1 MKLNTALSLS
11 LMPATLLF
19 GQADKNNAD
28 APVLDEIGVQGS
40 QLGELDLSRATI
52 LGGGAVESNKVSTI
66 SDLSGLAPSLYI
78 NSNGIQ
84 SYGDV
89 ITLRGIGNTQ
99 LFGDPGVGLYID
111 GVAQGSTATYSS
123 SLFEL
128 ESIEVLKGYQGHRF
142 GKNTPGGVIN
152 IKSRKAG
159 DTHRSKLSASY
170 ATFNTQNYR
179 VLADGPTGE
188 NSSYY
193 FGLNRAESDGFA
205 DNLNTLGN
213 DATSE
218 SWNGRLGFDFIT
230 DDGLE
235 IGIGGT
241 WEEFELGAQPLV
253 HRNSASSFYNRNSDL
268 NEVGSISSS
277 SQYLKLESKTDFGGI
292 KSVTSHNEWKLDP
305 NFLDLNY
312 ADSGLAQ
319 MSGILQTVGNPINST
334 STIKEDHDIWS
345 EELSLYSDNHEG
357 FDWSVSLF
365 ANVSEITGSA
375 ERHYP
380 MPTVAQTDPTYFD
393 LGVML
398 PASSITNYVTEADTY
413 AISTSFIKDLN
424 ENFSLQLGL
433 RLDHASKD
441 LKRSKDNSLFADPA
455 DISISEDYSWL
466 SPSIG
471 IRKDINENFSTFL
484 NSSLSKK
491 PGGFSPYVDTAALI
505 AAGVVSIGFDE
516 EEIWANEIGISY
528 NNHQSK
534 SGFSLSVFWNDVK
547 DYQFEKPSGSFDY
560 FVDNAEEVEIK
571 GLELDFHSKFAS
583 NWLINGSYGITDGEI
598 KKHSGLS
605 YDPSY
610 DPMGLPPANP
620 ILGPH
625 DFSGQNIPYTPE
637 QTINLSITNN
647 VSENLLWS
655 AGLTHVGKI
664 HYLDQTAT
672 DIVND
677 SYTLWNASV
686 GYSYKDWELNLFGTN
701 LTDEEYYSSLV
712 TSLTGA
718 PGIVGSPRVIGLS
731 ISKEF

>member
-1 MKLNTALSLS
+1 MNYIQPILLGLLPVLSL
-11 LMPATLLF
+11 L
-19 GQADKNNAD
+19 GQADDSKAD
-28 APVLDEIGVQGS
+28 RTTLDEIGVQGS

-52 LGGGAVESNKVSTI
+52 LEGDTLESNKVSSV
-66 SDLSGLAPSLYI
+66 SDLSGLVPSLYI

-111 GVAQGSTATYSS
+111 GVAQGNTATYSS
-123 SLFEL
+123 SLFDL
-128 ESIEVLKGYQGHRF
+128 ESIDVLKGYQGHRF

-159 DTHRSKLSASY
+159 DTHRSKFSASY
-170 ATFNTQNYR
+170 ASFNTQNYR
-179 VLADGPTGE
+179 VLADGPTGD

-205 DNLNTLGN
+205 DNLNPLGN

-218 SWNGRLGFDFIT
+218 SWNSRLGFDFT
-230 DDGLE
+230 TEDGLE

-241 WEEFELGAQPLV
+241 WEEFDLGAQPLV
-253 HRNSASSFYNRNSDL
+253 HRNSASGFYKRNSDL

-277 SQYLKLESKTDFGGI
+277 SQYLKLDSKTDFGGI

-319 MSGILQTVGNPINST
+319 MSGILQTVGNSINST
-334 STIKEDHDIWS
+334 SLIKEEHNGWA
-345 EELSLYSDNHEG
+345 EELSFFSNNDEDFN
-357 FDWSVSLF
+357 WSISLF

-380 MPTVAQTDPTYFD
+380 LPTVAQTDPTYFNT
-393 LGVML
+393 GVML
-398 PASSITNYVTEADTY
+398 PASSVTNFSTETDTY
-413 AISTSFIKDLN
+413 ALSTSFLKDLN
-424 ENFSLQLGL
+424 ENLSLQLGL
-433 RLDHASKD
+433 RFDHVSKG
-441 LKRSKDNSLFADPA
+441 LERSKDNSLFANPA
-455 DISISEDYSWL
+455 DISSNEDYSWI
-466 SPSIG
+466 SPTIG
-471 IRKDINENFSTFL
+471 LRNDLNENFSTFL

-534 SGFSLSVFWNDVK
+534 SGFSLSVFWNDIK

-571 GLELDFHSKFAS
+571 GLEFGFHSKFSS
-583 NWLINGSYGITDGEI
+583 NWLINGSYGMTDGEI

-605 YDPSY
+605 YDPAF
-610 DPMGLPPANP
+610 DPMGPPANP

-625 DFSGQNIPYTPE
+625 DFSGKKIPYTPE

-647 VSENLLWS
+647 VTENLLWS

-664 HYLDQTAT
+664 YYLDQTAT

-686 GYSYKDWELNLFGTN
+686 AYSHNDWELNLFGTN

>member
-1 MKLNTALSLS
+1 MKPKAFLSFLCACS
-11 LMPATLLF
+11 ITLCGQDDNAGSATET
-19 GQADKNNAD
+19 
-28 APVLDEIGVQGS
+28 LDEIGVQGS
-40 QLGELDLSRATI
+40 KLGDLDLSRSTI
-52 LGGGAVESNKVSTI
+52 LAGDTIESSKVSTI
-66 SDLSGLAPSLYI
+66 SDLSGLAQSLYI

-89 ITLRGIGNTQ
+89 ITLRGIGNSQ

-111 GVAQGSTATYSS
+111 GIAQGSTATYSS
-123 SLFEL
+123 ALFDL

-179 VLADGPTGE
+179 FLADGPMGE

-205 DNLNTLGN
+205 DNVNSSGN

-218 SWNGRLGFDFIT
+218 SLNARLGFDFT
-230 DDGLE
+230 TEGGVK

-241 WEEFELGAQPLV
+241 WEEFDLGAQPLV
-253 HRNSASSFYNRNSDL
+253 HRNSASGFYIRNSDQ
-268 NEVGSISSS
+268 NEIGNITSN
-277 SQYLKLESKTDFGGI
+277 SQFLKLETETGFGGI
-292 KSVTSHNEWKLDP
+292 QSVTSHNAWKLDP
-305 NFLDLNY
+305 NIIDLNY
-312 ADSGLAQ
+312 ADSGLAFT
-319 MSGILQTVGNPINST
+319 SGILSAVGNPITST
-334 STIKEDHDIWS
+334 STIKEDHDTWS
-345 EELSLYSDNHEG
+345 EELSFYSDNDED

-375 ERHYP
+375 DRHYP
-380 MPTVAQTDPTYFD
+380 MPTVAQTDPTYFNA
-393 LGVML
+393 GVML
-398 PASSITNYVTEADTY
+398 PASSITNYSMETDTY
-413 AISTSFIKDLN
+413 AISTSFLKDLN
-424 ENFSLQLGL
+424 ENLAIQLGL
-433 RLDHASKD
+433 RFDHASKD
-441 LKRSKDNSLFADPA
+441 LKRSKDNSLLPDPA
-455 DISISEDYSWL
+455 DISMNEDYSWI
-466 SPSIG
+466 SPSI
-471 IRKDINENFSTFL
+471 RFRNDLNENFNTFL

-505 AAGVVSIGFDE
+505 ASGVVSIGYDE

-528 NNHQSK
+528 NK
-534 SGFSLSVFWNDVK
+534 LKGESGLSLSLFWNDVK
-547 DYQFEKPSGSFDY
+547 DYQFEKPSGAFDY

-571 GLELDFHSKFAS
+571 GIEVDFYSKLAS
-583 NWLINGSYGITDGEI
+583 NWSVEGSYGITDGEI
-598 KKHSGLS
+598 RKHSGLS
-605 YDPSY
+605 YDPTY
-610 DPMGLPPANP
+610 DPMGPPANP

-625 DFSGQNIPYTPE
+625 DFSGKNIPFTPE
-637 QTINLSITNN
+637 QTINLSVTNN
-647 VSENLLWS
+647 LTENLLWS
-655 AGLTHVGKI
+655 TGFTHVGKI

-672 DIVND
+672 DVVKD

-686 GYSYKDWELNLFGTN
+686 AYYHKNWQLNLFGTN